1 MPKVRKFNTGINE
14 KPAKEASN
22 TVPDI
27 PRELADSLSASAP
40 LQTKRKPGNPR
51 PRRYRQKTYSLTDAD
66 IERLERL
73 VAEVRKAGLYDRSR
87 SDIVRAGLLLL
98 ERLSTEQRIAAVEG
112 VENLKG

>member
-1 MPKVRKFNTGINE
+1 MPKVRKFNTGISE
-14 KPAKEASN
+14 KSAKEASN

-51 PRRYRQKTYSLTDAD
+51 PRRYRQKMFSLTDAD
-66 IERLERL
+66 IQRLERL
-73 VAEVRKAGLYDRSR
+73 IAEVRKAGLYDRSR
-87 SDIVRAGLLLL
+87 SDLVRAGLMALQNMTTE
-98 ERLSTEQRIAAVEG
+98 ERAAAVEA